1 MLSLILIHCQ
11 CKIQPLIRVTL
22 EVVMISDKCF
32 SDLMIMI
39 G

>member
-1 MLSLILIHCQ
+1 MLSLILIYCQ
-11 CKIQPLIRVTL
+11 CKIQPLICVTL
-22 EVVMISDKCF
+22 EVVMINDKCL